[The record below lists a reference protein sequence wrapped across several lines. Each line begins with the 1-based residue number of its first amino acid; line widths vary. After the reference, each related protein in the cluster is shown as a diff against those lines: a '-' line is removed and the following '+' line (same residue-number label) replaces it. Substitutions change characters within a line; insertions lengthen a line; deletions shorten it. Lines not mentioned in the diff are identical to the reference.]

1 MCGIAGIVGK
11 DVKRYAPNVKAMTD
25 AIAHRGPDGEGVAI
39 FDNCLLGQ
47 RRLSIIDLVTGDQPM
62 YSNKNSCLVFNGEF
76 YGYLDTKKQLSYN
89 WKTTSIQKLSLP
101 FIINMAKMILYRR
114 SGVCLLLH
122 YGMNQTRYL

>member
-11 DVKRYAPNVKAMTD
+11 DVKKYAPNVKAMTD

-62 YSNKNSCLVFNGEF
+62 YSEKNSCVVFNGEF
-76 YGYLDTKKQLSYN
+76 YGYLDIKKQLSYT
-89 WKTTSIQKLSLP
+89 WKTTSDTEVILALYHQYGENDFVQKMRGTVSYTHL
-101 FIINMAKMILYRR
+101 
-114 SGVCLLLH
+114 
-122 YGMNQTRYL
+122 T